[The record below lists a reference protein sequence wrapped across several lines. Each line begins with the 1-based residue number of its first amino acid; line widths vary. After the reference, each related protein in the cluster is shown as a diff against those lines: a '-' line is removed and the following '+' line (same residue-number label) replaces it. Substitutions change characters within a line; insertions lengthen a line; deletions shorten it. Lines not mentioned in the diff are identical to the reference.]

1 MESERSLTPVDSIGS
16 AIRVVRGHKVLLDA
30 DLAAMYGVPVKALN
44 QAAKRN
50 SDRFPADFRF
60 QLTADEAER
69 LRSQNVTLDG
79 DRRGQ
84 HRKYLPWAFT
94 EHGALMA
101 ASVLN
106 SARAVQMSIYVV
118 RAFLRLREWAAGH
131 AELASKLADLERRV
145 AGHDEDLKAIVG
157 ALRQLTEPPLAA
169 RRKIGFRS
177 GDSR

>member
-1 MESERSLTPVDSIGS
+1 MRVDSIGRV
-16 AIRVVRGHKVLLDA
+16 IRIVRGHKVLLDV

-50 SDRFPADFRF
+50 ADRFPPDFRF
-60 QLTADEAER
+60 QLTAGEGER
-69 LRSQNVTLDG
+69 LGSQNVTLDG
-79 DRRGQ
+79 DRRGH

-106 SARAVQMSIYVV
+106 SPRAVQMSIFVV

-131 AELASKLADLERRV
+131 AELAAKLKELEHRV
-145 AGHDEDLKAIVG
+145 AGHDEDLKAIVR
-157 ALRQLTEPPLAA
+157 AIRQLTEPPVAP
-169 RRKIGFRS
+169 RRRIGFK
-177 GDSR
+177 GGESR